1 MAVQA
6 QSSQSQGVPALIG
19 TMQRNSDVV
28 LAAGVLVIVAMMIIP
43 LPTVMLDLLVAA
55 NIAMAITVLLIA
67 MYTRDVLSFSVFP
80 ALLLLVTLFRLAINV
95 SSTRLILLQADAGD
109 IIASFGNFVI
119 GGSVVVGIVVF
130 LILLVIQFVVITN
143 GASRVAEVAARFTL
157 DAMPGKQMSI
167 DADLNAGI
175 ISESEARE
183 RRQRVTQEAD
193 FYGAMDGA
201 SKFVKGDAIA
211 GLVIVAIN
219 LVGGI
224 AIGTMQ
230 SGLSPGEAVSTYSLL
245 TVGDG
250 LVSQIP
256 ALLISTAT
264 GIIVTRAASEEHLG
278 ADIGQQLLSNPRAL
292 FIVAA
297 VLAAFGAVPG
307 LPRFPF
313 FLLAATMAGAGYIVR
328 ERLRDEAEAETAA
341 VAAEV
346 DEHEHSVDSVV
357 SMLRVDPLEVEVGY
371 GLIPLVDD
379 EHGNNVLNR
388 ITIIRRQVATEL
400 GIVVPMIRIRDNLQ
414 LPPNT
419 YVAKLRGIEIGRGE
433 LMVNHFLAMNPG
445 TAVEEIDGTE
455 TTEPAFGLPARWVS
469 EAQKP
474 RAELLGYTVVD
485 PPSVLTTHLS
495 ELIRRHAPDL
505 LSRQD
510 TQTLLTNLKDE
521 YPTVVEELVPGRAY
535 GRRGPERAAAIARGE
550 RLDPRPRHDPRDA
563 RGPRSSDEGRRGAH
577 RGSAPGARAPDH
589 DAATPRRRRDPR
601 TDATSGRGARADGR
615 HAADRAGRGDRHR
628 ARADAA
634 AARGCR
640 DRARDDG
647 RAGQG
652 AGAPRLGADPAS
664 VAQADR
670 TLAADPRGAL
680 VPRGRKRGRCRGR
693 GNGGGRQCSLSDSR
707 PRRWRRRT
715 SSSERSSATTP

>member
-6 QSSQSQGVPALIG
+6 DGVAQPTGLTALVG
-19 TMQRNSDVV
+19 TMQRNSDIV
-28 LAAGVLVIVAMMIIP
+28 LAAGVMVIIGMMIIP
-43 LPTVMLDLLVAA
+43 LPPFLIDLLVAT
-55 NIAMAITVLLIA
+55 NIAAAVTVLLIA
-67 MYTRDVLSFSVFP
+67 MYTKDVLAFSVFP

-109 IIASFGNFVI
+109 IIASFGSFVV
-119 GGSVVVGIVVF
+119 GGSVVVGIVIF

-143 GASRVAEVAARFTL
+143 GAGRVAEVAARFTL

-175 ISESEARE
+175 ITEGDARE
-183 RRQRVTQEAD
+183 RRDRITKEAD

-230 SGLSPGEAVSTYSLL
+230 NGLSPGDAVSTYSLL

-264 GIIVTRAASEEHLG
+264 GLVVTRGASQANLG
-278 ADIGQQLLSNPRAL
+278 QDIGAQLFSNPRVL

-297 VLAAFGAVPG
+297 VLGAFGVVPG

-313 FLLAATMAGAGYIVR
+313 FVLAVTMAAVGYLVR
-328 ERLRDEAEAETAA
+328 ERLRAEAEQVAAA
-341 VAAEV
+341 VEAEV
-346 DEHEHSVDSVV
+346 DEQEQSVDSVV
-357 SMLRVDPLEVEVGY
+357 SMLRLDPLEVEVGY
-371 GLIPLVDD
+371 GLIPLVDE
-379 EHGNNVLNR
+379 EHGNGVLNR
-388 ITIIRRQVATEL
+388 ITVIRRQVATEL
-400 GIVVPMIRIRDNLQ
+400 GIIVPMIRIRDNLQ

-433 LMVNHFLAMNPG
+433 LMINHFLAMNHG
-445 TAVEEIDGTE
+445 VAGEEIDGVE
-455 TTEPAFGLPARWVS
+455 TTEPAFGLPARWVNA
-469 EAQKP
+469 AQKP

-485 PPSVLTTHLS
+485 PPSVLATHLS
-495 ELIRRHAPDL
+495 ELIRRHAPEL

-521 YPTVVEELVPGRAY
+521 YPTVVEELVPGVLTVGEVQGVLQSLLSEGVSVRDLVSILETLAER
-535 GRRGPERAAAIARGE
+535 GRQTKDIDELTEASRVALARQITMQYRREGDVMHAITLHPELEQGLAAGIQALE
-550 RLDPRPRHDPRDA
+550 Q
-563 RGPRSSDEGRRGAH
+563 
-577 RGSAPGARAPDH
+577 GSAIVLEP
-589 DAATPRRRRDPR
+589 
-601 TDATSGRGARADGR
+601 S
-615 HAADRAGRGDRHR
+615 
-628 ARADAA
+628 
-634 AARGCR
+634 
-640 DRARDDG
+640 
-647 RAGQG
+647 QLQ
-652 AGAPRLGADPAS
+652 RLLTA
-664 VAQADR
+664 
-670 TLAADPRGAL
+670 LAAEMEGAAERGKEPVLL
-680 VPRGRKRGRCRGR
+680 VSARIR
-693 GNGGGRQCSLSDSR
+693 R
-707 PRRWRRRT
+707 PLRRLI
-715 SSSERSSATTP
+715 ERSLPTLPVLSYREVASEVEVEAVGMVEDRDGS